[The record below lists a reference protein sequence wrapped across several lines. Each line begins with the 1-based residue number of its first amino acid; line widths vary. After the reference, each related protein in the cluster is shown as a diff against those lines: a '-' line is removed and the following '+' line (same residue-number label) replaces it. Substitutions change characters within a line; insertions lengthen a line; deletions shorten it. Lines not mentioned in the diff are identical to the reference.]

1 MSPALLIVVRG
12 NIKILLSYALL
23 AVADTPTRGYELS
36 IYSATPIIFWILK
49 SIGSAIL
56 GWITWCILD
65 RFREAKSKTEVDT
78 DIEKE
83 VS

>member
-1 MSPALLIVVRG
+1 MNRKRKDFIGPES
-12 NIKILLSYALL
+12 
-23 AVADTPTRGYELS
+23 
-36 IYSATPIIFWILK
+36 TPIIFWILK

-65 RFREAKSKTEVDT
+65 RFREAKPKTDVDT
-78 DIEKE
+78 DAEKE